1 MLGAGSAGVRKM
13 PDGAGKRT
21 SKLEPRLLRFSVLL
35 VLQLLGSLEPH
46 SANSA
51 TLTVRSFDEI
61 CGERMAYA
69 SCASEEDL
77 ASGMLN
83 SVRKRAGC
91 SIV

>member
-1 MLGAGSAGVRKM
+1 MRGEGGDRAADR
-13 PDGAGKRT
+13 
-21 SKLEPRLLRFSVLL
+21 
-35 VLQLLGSLEPH
+35 
-46 SANSA
+46 
-51 TLTVRSFDEI
+51 
-61 CGERMAYA
+61 ERMAYA